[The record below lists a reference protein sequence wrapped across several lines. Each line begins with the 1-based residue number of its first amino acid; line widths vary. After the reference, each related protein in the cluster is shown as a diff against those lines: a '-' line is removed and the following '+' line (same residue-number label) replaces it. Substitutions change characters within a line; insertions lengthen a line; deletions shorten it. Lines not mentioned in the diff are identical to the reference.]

1 MFSQIF
7 VLLYFPIRLH
17 VFRNKV
23 SDNAHIL
30 TFRFY
35 SSACHAIFVQKFHVC
50 MSLMV
55 LLYLK
60 HRIFFV
66 CFVTYSINKPDSII
80 IVRVLFLYPS
90 CEKQVNGNR
99 IETAVIL
106 RIQSQIY
113 KLAEKGFPF
122 PLCKYYECK

>member
-1 MFSQIF
+1 
-7 VLLYFPIRLH
+7 
-17 VFRNKV
+17 
-23 SDNAHIL
+23 
-30 TFRFY
+30 
-35 SSACHAIFVQKFHVC
+35 
-50 MSLMV
+50 MV

-66 CFVTYSINKPDSII
+66 CFVTYTINKPDSII

-113 KLAEKGFPF
+113 ELAEKGFPF
-122 PLCKYYECK
+122 PLCKYYECKCKCYVHESIAKENSDKKEHSNEREIKHLAGSRTQKLFIWKTKSS